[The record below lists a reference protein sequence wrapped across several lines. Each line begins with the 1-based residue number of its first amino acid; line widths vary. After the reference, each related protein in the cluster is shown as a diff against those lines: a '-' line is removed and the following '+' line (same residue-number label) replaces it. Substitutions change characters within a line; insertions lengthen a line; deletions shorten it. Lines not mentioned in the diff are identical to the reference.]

1 MITCAVQPQVTNL
14 IWPLPLLL
22 TGYSRRRHRA
32 RPPIIPQSDRC
43 RKFSWRARVSSRH
56 INGQASD
63 KQQTSRYQEDFHS
76 FATLSFNP
84 EELRATVSRHLG
96 IDWDPE
102 SVGHP
107 FSRQAVFVGIY
118 DGCVMSIAMTPST
131 THENTGMVVQPCHNT
146 CVKSCTAF
154 WSQLTGLKSPKC
166 LHMSRSLGD
175 ISSALTVVC
184 SPLGSILFGM
194 AG

>member
-1 MITCAVQPQVTNL
+1 MAFPLFRPRRPLRSLFSCPRQALYHHYVRCATPGDESDLAVTFT
-14 IWPLPLLL
+14 LPL

-32 RPPIIPQSDRC
+32 RPTIIPQSDRY

-56 INGQASD
+56 INGQASI

-84 EELRATVSRHLG
+84 EELRVTVSRHLG

-107 FSRQAVFVGIY
+107 FSRQAVFVGIF
-118 DGCVMSIAMTPST
+118 DG
-131 THENTGMVVQPCHNT
+131 
-146 CVKSCTAF
+146 
-154 WSQLTGLKSPKC
+154 
-166 LHMSRSLGD
+166 
-175 ISSALTVVC
+175 
-184 SPLGSILFGM
+184 
-194 AG
+194 